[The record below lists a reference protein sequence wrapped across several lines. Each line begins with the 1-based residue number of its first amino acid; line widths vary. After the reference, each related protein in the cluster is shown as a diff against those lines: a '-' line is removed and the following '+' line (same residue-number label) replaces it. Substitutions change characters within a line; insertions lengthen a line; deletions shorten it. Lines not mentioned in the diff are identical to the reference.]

1 MPKTIKNS
9 STAGYK
15 RDSPDKDRP
24 YNVIPSGNITMEG
37 VDETIIGIDDLGNEK
52 VMHPGE
58 KEINFPGSMVLEFK
72 KDTKNKKQ
80 IYNRIFK
87 KQII

>member
-1 MPKTIKNS
+1 
-9 STAGYK
+9 
-15 RDSPDKDRP
+15 
-24 YNVIPSGNITMEG
+24 MEG
-37 VDETIIGIDDLGNEK
+37 VDETIIGIDDLGNKK

-87 KQII
+87 R

>member
-1 MPKTIKNS
+1 MKNLSTKGYKKNS
-9 STAGYK
+9 
-15 RDSPDKDRP
+15 PD
-24 YNVIPSGNITMEG
+24 NVILSGDITMEG
-37 VDETIIGIDDLGNEK
+37 VDETIIGIDNLGNKK
-52 VMHPGE
+52 VMRPGE

-87 KQII
+87 R

>member
-1 MPKTIKNS
+1 MKNL
-9 STAGYK
+9 STKGYK
-15 RDSPDKDRP
+15 KNSPDKSRP
-24 YNVIPSGNITMEG
+24 YNVILSGDITMEG
-37 VDETIIGIDDLGNEK
+37 VDETIIGIDNLGNKK
-52 VMHPGE
+52 VMRPGE

-87 KQII
+87 R